1 MKPIRKMEKLFFS
14 SFNLF
19 FVLIRVLEVSSKS
32 KTKMLFW
39 SLEGGCLF
47 QPTELSPHSPFLIFF
62 GPGGMELERKDT
74 GSFSSQQAGMSP
86 PIGPPEDGRYLAF
99 LARPGRVTDGKG
111 PHPYPQNWQVCLQ
124 RGRWPETWLS
134 HAYLSALPRRAYSAP
149 G

>member
-19 FVLIRVLEVSSKS
+19 FVLIWVLEVSSKS

-39 SLEGGCLF
+39 SLEGGCLS
-47 QPTELSPHSPFLIFF
+47 QPTEPSPHSPFLIFF
-62 GPGGMELERKDT
+62 GPGWMELERKDT

-86 PIGPPEDGRYLAF
+86 LLPREDGRYLAF
-99 LARPGRVTDGKG
+99 LAGPGRVTDGKG
-111 PHPYPQNWQVCLQ
+111 PHPYPQTWQVCLQ
-124 RGRWPETWLS
+124 CGRLS
-134 HAYLSALPRRAYSAP
+134 HTYLSALPRRAYSAP